1 LQLNPSATELGSC
14 EPCLQMPS
22 ELIFLTAGFIM
33 VMAGFLAAAAE

>member
-1 LQLNPSATELGSC
+1 MLAA
-14 EPCLQMPS
+14 MPS